1 MQEDGWN
8 TIMLGKE
15 ERPQVMQQ
23 DLLAMVQQLDPDD
36 YDEAVQQFLEEFER
50 GESPENLKRAA
61 TLLLQDEV
69 DLAPELKE
77 MDVQPDEKLIGVL
90 LAMGA
95 DPDATNAYGEP
106 PLHLAAKYGYVNI
119 AQMLLLAGADPQRHN
134 SRGQLAIEL
143 TNNVEVRALLS
154 PSPPAEHTHDEH
166 CSCGHHSGD
175 CHCGHDHCDGDCHC
189 EHDHA

>member
-1 MQEDGWN
+1 MQENGWN
-8 TIMLGKE
+8 TIVLGKE
-15 ERPQVMQQ
+15 ERPQVRPQ
-23 DLLAMVQQLDPDD
+23 DLLALVQQLDPDD

-95 DPDATNAYGEP
+95 DPDAPNAYGEP
-106 PLHLAAKYGYVNI
+106 PLHLAARYGYVNI
-119 AQMLLLAGADPQRHN
+119 AQMLLLAGADPRRHN

-143 TNNVEVRALLS
+143 SNNAELRALLS
-154 PSPPAEHTHDEH
+154 PHAEETHDQH
-166 CSCGHHSGD
+166 
-175 CHCGHDHCDGDCHC
+175 CHCGCHGADGHGERDHCDGDCHC
-189 EHDHA
+189 GHKHG